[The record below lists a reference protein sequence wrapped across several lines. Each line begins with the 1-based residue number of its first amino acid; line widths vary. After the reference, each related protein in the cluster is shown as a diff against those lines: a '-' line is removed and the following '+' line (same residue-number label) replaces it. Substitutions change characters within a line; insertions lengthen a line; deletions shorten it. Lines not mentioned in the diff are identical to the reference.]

1 MSTNSIS
8 LIAILAA
15 VLILLAAGG
24 FALGGS
30 TSAHQTATGTILSKE
45 HKPPG
50 TYTQTPAGS
59 RREGFWTPTAIP
71 IAECFIFEIQLDSPP
86 GGIVR
91 YSTNV
96 ILGRRFEKGNQVE
109 LDYEV
114 RGTILGKRAYVLD
127 LRLKEAAKSK

>member
-1 MSTNSIS
+1 MATNSFF
-8 LIAILAA
+8 LITILAA
-15 VLILLAAGG
+15 ILVLLAAGAVSLRG
-24 FALGGS
+24 AATG
-30 TSAHQTATGTILSKE
+30 HQTATGTILSKQ

-50 TYTQTPAGS
+50 TFTQTPAGS

-96 ILGRRFEKGNQVE
+96 ILGQRFEKGNKVE

-127 LRLKEAAKSK
+127 LRLKEAAKGK